1 LLVLDNRDSTP
12 RAPLRRLALDSPTV
26 TRGAVFEPLA
36 NGSARIVTRAAPWE
50 HAVGFPLL
58 DATSNVFAL
67 VDCREGEVG
76 ISVLA
81 LDGST
86 HVAREEIV
94 SAGETRLIAAKL
106 GSAAEP
112 AHWLMVRNGAMETA
126 SECDLLAAF
135 AGRVPSLRLT
145 DDDIALA
152 LKDPAAAR
160 VRCATRAW
168 PDDVTDA
175 VGTSAVPFGV
185 ERPSAPLP
193 LPPPRALWSEAAE
206 LVVLET
212 AEELVG
218 LLEEFQPAALE
229 PHVAVLP
236 KDSMSSYLRMNVV
249 RVVRLVE
256 ALRLRGVDSGE
267 VLEVG
272 AWFGSFALALRRLGY
287 DVVACDRYSSYGDA
301 FDRYVQLM
309 QDEGVRIVST
319 NRENELEQI
328 ADLGGFDV
336 VLAGAVIEHV
346 PNTPRRL
353 VETLFGAVRPG
364 GVLLLDTP
372 NVARYWNRR
381 ALARGETIF
390 QPLAEQYA
398 SEPPWEGHHREYT
411 AAELE
416 WMLEQVGCERVGVEF
431 LDYNMLQFEE
441 LSAEHIECLATIVE
455 DPSQADTLLAAGRRP
470 AE

>member
-1 LLVLDNRDSTP
+1 MSP
-12 RAPLRRLALDSPTV
+12 EAPVRRLPLDSPTV

-50 HAVGFPLL
+50 HAVGFRVR

-67 VDCREGEVG
+67 VNCREGKVG
-76 ISVLA
+76 VSVLA
-81 LDGST
+81 EDGST
-86 HVAREEIV
+86 HVAREEMV

-106 GSAAEP
+106 DSAGEP
-112 AHWLMVRNGAMETA
+112 ARWLMVRNGGGETA
-126 SECDLLAAF
+126 SECDVLAAF
-135 AGRVPSLRLT
+135 AGGVPSLRLT
-145 DDDIALA
+145 DGEIALA

-160 VRCATRAW
+160 VSCATRAW
-168 PDDVTDA
+168 PDDVTA
-175 VGTSAVPFGV
+175 VVGASAVPFRV
-185 ERPSAPLP
+185 ERPSAPLR
-193 LPPPRALWSEAAE
+193 LPPPDALWSEAAE
-206 LVVLET
+206 SVVLET
-212 AEELVG
+212 AEELIG
-218 LLEEFQPAALE
+218 LLDEFQPVALE

-236 KDSMSSYLRMNVV
+236 KDSMGSYLRMSVV

-256 ALRLRGVDSGE
+256 ALRRRGVEGGT

-272 AWFGSFALALRRLGY
+272 AWFGSFALALRRLGF

-301 FDRYVQLM
+301 FDRYVELM
-309 QDEGVRIVST
+309 RDEGIRIVST
-319 NRENELEQI
+319 NRDNELEQI
-328 ADLGGFDV
+328 ADLGVFDV

-346 PNTPRRL
+346 PHTPRRL
-353 VETLFGAVRPG
+353 IETLFGAVRPG

-381 ALARGETIF
+381 ALERGETIF

-398 SEPPWEGHHREYT
+398 SAPPWEGHHREYT
-411 AAELE
+411 GAELG
-416 WMLEQVGCERVGVEF
+416 WMLEQVGCEQVEVEF

-455 DPSQADTLLAAGRRP
+455 DPSQSDTLLAAGRRP
-470 AE
+470 V